1 MMVEVILFNTP
12 HVQGDTTV
20 DWTGYDGGSNVNS
33 FCGKN
38 VSLTDVA
45 VYTGTVNNLLIKQ
58 DIRIYHP
65 FTRPNSWTE
74 WAVIF

>member
-45 VYTGTVNNLLIKQ
+45 VYTGTVNNL
-58 DIRIYHP
+58 
-65 FTRPNSWTE
+65 F
-74 WAVIF
+74 F